1 MRTLAQLLPHT
12 ECGHLNHH
20 ELKQSLSCC
29 SHYGYEGN
37 SSYRHAILRRSKL
50 HLRRGNSSS
59 NSKCYKREYN
69 SQDCPPLIIN
79 AESVQMERELRIK
92 SLLSYYHPP
101 RVVNIK
107 LMTALHIRKNV
118 REFFPWAASLPG
130 TARQVYQKWQPD
142 EQTIKNAIYSSRV
155 SIATFFNHIH

>member
-1 MRTLAQLLPHT
+1 VDLGTGVLIPETGLSGINGVTESNLAEYQADA
-12 ECGHLNHH
+12 G
-20 ELKQSLSCC
+20 
-29 SHYGYEGN
+29 G
-37 SSYRHAILRRSKL
+37 
-50 HLRRGNSSS
+50 S
-59 NSKCYKREYN
+59 N
-69 SQDCPPLIIN
+69 PPLSITP
-79 AESVQMERELRIK
+79 SGDG
-92 SLLSYYHPP
+92 YYHPP

-130 TARQVYQKWQPD
+130 TAVKVCKQWQPD

>member
-1 MRTLAQLLPHT
+1 MDMSAVT
-12 ECGHLNHH
+12 ECHGDPNYIC
-20 ELKQSLSCC
+20 EEASNTNATKENTNLKIAARCKWSL
-29 SHYGYEGN
+29 
-37 SSYRHAILRRSKL
+37 R
-50 HLRRGNSSS
+50 
-59 NSKCYKREYN
+59 
-69 SQDCPPLIIN
+69 P
-79 AESVQMERELRIK
+79 
-92 SLLSYYHPP
+92 LLSYYHPP

-130 TARQVYQKWQPD
+130 TAVKVCKQWQPD